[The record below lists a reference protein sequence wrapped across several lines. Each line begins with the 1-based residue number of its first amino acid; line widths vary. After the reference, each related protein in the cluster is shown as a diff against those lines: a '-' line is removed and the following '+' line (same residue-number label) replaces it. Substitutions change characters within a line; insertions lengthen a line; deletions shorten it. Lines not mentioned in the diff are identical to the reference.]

1 MDRFWRTVSI
11 AMGALLAAGCPV
23 RTKYG
28 IETGG
33 DTGEADFAAE
43 VAAPIEGQATPLP
56 SSEPQLPRVEPVIE

>member
-28 IETGG
+28 IETGEPD
-33 DTGEADFAAE
+33 DTGETE
-43 VAAPIEGQATPLP
+43 WVATELEPEGRPLP
-56 SSEPQLPRVEPVIE
+56 ARDLQLPRAELAE